1 MVNKAIPD
9 SAVRSGGSQLSP
21 GQSAAEV
28 AAGYIFPSG
37 ARLGATEGWCAIR
50 DAYLKVDFGSP
61 HIICAISTQGLS
73 NDIVD
78 AYVQEYTIELA
89 LKDFN
94 GEYYKENGTI
104 RVCYFTYFLVTFYI
118 PPGRGERRLLAW
130 F

>member
-9 SAVRSGGSQLSP
+9 SAVRSGGNQLNP
-21 GQSAAEV
+21 VQSAV
-28 AAGYIFPSG
+28 AAGYSFPSD
-37 ARLGATEGWCAIR
+37 ARLGATGGWCAIF

-73 NDIVD
+73 SDIVE

-104 RVCYFTYFLVTFYI
+104 RVCYLFFCNILY
-118 PPGRGERRLLAW
+118 PPGGDERRLLAC